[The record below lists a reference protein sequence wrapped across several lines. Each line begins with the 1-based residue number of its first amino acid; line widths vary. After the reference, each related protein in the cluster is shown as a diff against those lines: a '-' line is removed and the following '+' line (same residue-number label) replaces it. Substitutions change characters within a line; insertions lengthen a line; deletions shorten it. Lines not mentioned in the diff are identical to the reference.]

1 MTAKLESDFEI
12 TNQLTAA
19 EQKEWEDV
27 FNLADAGDRARRKE
41 VEEVTMVKEMNQLMY
56 VPAVWSDSEEHNKKD
71 ARAEETEAEEA
82 EEGEEDKEKTSKEKN
97 PNRWLQLTSWD
108 SRIVQKPKRQLRLDP

>member
-56 VPAVWSDSEEHNKKD
+56 VPAVWSDDEEHNKED
-71 ARAEETEAEEA
+71 AEAEETEEK
-82 EEGEEDKEKTSKEKN
+82 EEDKEKTAKGTKVLPLVAAHFMGFTHSPE
-97 PNRWLQLTSWD
+97 TT
-108 SRIVQKPKRQLRLDP
+108 RQLRLDP

>member
-1 MTAKLESDFEI
+1 MYNKYYKEEFKTKRNTGRHVKRDIVFKMRKELEGDFEI

-56 VPAVWSDSEEHNKKD
+56 VPAVWSDDEEHNEED
-71 ARAEETEAEEA
+71 TEAEETEEE
-82 EEGEEDKEKTSKEKN
+82 EEDKEKTA
-97 PNRWLQLTSWD
+97 
-108 SRIVQKPKRQLRLDP
+108 